1 MDAAVGDALELIL
14 IQPRTGR
21 LIPPDRLFGIAG
33 RTDLLNRLDR
43 ECRINSIRS
52 SKPLEAAFTVRGG
65 PGL

>member
-33 RTDLLNRLDR
+33 RTDLLNR
-43 ECRINSIRS
+43 
-52 SKPLEAAFTVRGG
+52 AG
-65 PGL
+65 P